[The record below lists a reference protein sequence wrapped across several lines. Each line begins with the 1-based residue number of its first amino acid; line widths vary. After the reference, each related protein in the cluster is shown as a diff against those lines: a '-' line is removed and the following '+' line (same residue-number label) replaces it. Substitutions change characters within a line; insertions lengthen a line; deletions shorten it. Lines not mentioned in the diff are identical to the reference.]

1 MERKLNLNTAV
12 KWWQPEYQHS
22 SVFSSLGRKG
32 SGSKASKLSLKT
44 SLSMMSR
51 KREALALAQLKIC
64 QLKVRQRLDEEEHEI
79 RRKRE
84 SMEAEMEAEKAAVS
98 LKIYEEEE
106 IGEEGRDM
114 ELVISHDKEHWQP
127 PKLHGVTEPRVLQSP
142 LQWIEHHPSNRKFL
156 PFHLCLRLII

>member
-1 MERKLNLNTAV
+1 
-12 KWWQPEYQHS
+12 
-22 SVFSSLGRKG
+22 
-32 SGSKASKLSLKT
+32 
-44 SLSMMSR
+44 
-51 KREALALAQLKIC
+51 
-64 QLKVRQRLDEEEHEI
+64 
-79 RRKRE
+79 
-84 SMEAEMEAEKAAVS
+84 MEAEKAAVS

-142 LQWIEHHPSNRKFL
+142 LQWIEHHPSNHKFL

>member
-1 MERKLNLNTAV
+1 
-12 KWWQPEYQHS
+12 
-22 SVFSSLGRKG
+22 
-32 SGSKASKLSLKT
+32 
-44 SLSMMSR
+44 MMSR

-84 SMEAEMEAEKAAVS
+84 SMEAE
-98 LKIYEEEE
+98 EEEE

-127 PKLHGVTEPRVLQSP
+127 PKLQGVTEPRGTSEP
-142 LQWIEHHPSNRKFL
+142 FTMDRTPSLKPQVPTIPSLSTTN
-156 PFHLCLRLII
+156 